1 MAPYARRRRAR
12 AAEGRGYKSAI
23 FSGTRSRTHS
33 KQVPIERGTPWKYD
47 KRVVKR
53 RLMRLTRAAG
63 ALGRPKAADTFSQ
76 ELKVVH
82 T

>member
-12 AAEGRGYKSAI
+12 AAFGRRYGFAI

-33 KQVPIERGTPWKYD
+33 KQVPFERGTPREYV

-53 RLMRLTRAAG
+53 HLRHLTRAAG
-63 ALGRPKAADTFSQ
+63 ALGRLTAADTFSQ
-76 ELKVVH
+76 ELKVVYS
-82 T
+82 

>member
-33 KQVPIERGTPWKYD
+33 KQVPIERGTPREYVE
-47 KRVVKR
+47 RVVKR
-53 RLMRLTRAAG
+53 RLRCLTRAAG
-63 ALGRPKAADTFSQ
+63 AQRRPKAADTFSR
-76 ELKVVH
+76 ERKVVH